1 MQVEDPNCYFVTT
14 LQYSYRTNVSATVD
28 LDIWN
33 WGTSSWDEI
42 ESVDN
47 SANFDDDFFTLSLGS
62 DYVNSTFGV
71 RIRFQ
76 ALNQPNEFQLEIDR
90 LRLDYTNYT

>member
-1 MQVEDPNCYFVTT
+1 MEVEDPDCDLITT
-14 LQYSYRTNVSATVD
+14 LQYSYKTNVSATVD

-33 WGTSSWDEI
+33 WVTSSWFEI

-47 SANFDDDFFTLSLGS
+47 SATFDNDFFTLSIDS
-62 DYVNSTFGV
+62 VYVNSTFGV

-76 ALNQPNEFQLEIDR
+76 AIEANNFQLEIDR
-90 LRLDYTNYT
+90 LRLDYTTQT